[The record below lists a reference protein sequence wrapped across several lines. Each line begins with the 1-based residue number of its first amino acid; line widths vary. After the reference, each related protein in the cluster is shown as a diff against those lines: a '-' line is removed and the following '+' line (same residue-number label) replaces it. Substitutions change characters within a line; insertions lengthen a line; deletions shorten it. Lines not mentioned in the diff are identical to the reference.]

1 MRRIA
6 ATLIAAAYL
15 ASTLTACSKI
25 EVIKVLAESPPPDVG
40 RVGVSVVRSTPEIE
54 IEVPTRSKAEGLG
67 EGMAG
72 GAAIGARAGA
82 YSSLSLGPIGV
93 YLAPYFIG
101 VGLIVGSVTGGVYGL
116 ANAENAETVLKAEAA
131 ILSATDTES
140 LQQRLQSKVIHFLS
154 TQALRP
160 AVALSAEQYSAPDRI
175 TSSNADVLEDVDT
188 ALMLR
193 ITDVHSE
200 GGMIGSPFSI
210 VIRVNMKLITV
221 ATGEVVYLGNYRV
234 TSRGRELPE
243 WAEYNGEAVRQA
255 YDHVIHTLASEIV
268 HENFLL
274 YYAPEE
280 LMPQEP
286 APTPDI
292 IGHTYWTGDEADA
305 EQKDEEI
312 GTWRPRWDGCYLVEL
327 LEPVRQNLFLTPK
340 VETLTPRF
348 HWKPFPR
355 HTDLDH
361 DPEGIISSIDKVLYD
376 LEIYNSGELVHY
388 RYGLTENRY
397 LLQDELDLCEVYSWS
412 VRARFNQG
420 SYMRATEWSGNYYYP
435 RSVRRRHVDRS
446 SSYEEMRDDASTP
459 VRGLENFKTPCPPKK
474 PEILQE

>member
-25 EVIKVLAESPPPDVG
+25 KVVKVLAESPPPHIG

-72 GAAIGARAGA
+72 GADMGAAAGA
-82 YSSLSLGPIGV
+82 YTLSLGPIGV
-93 YLAPYFIG
+93 GLAPYFIG
-101 VGLIVGSVTGGVYGL
+101 MGLIVGSVTGGVYGL

-131 ILSATDTES
+131 ILSATDAGS
-140 LQQRLQSKVIHFLS
+140 LQQRLQSKVIDFLS

-160 AVALSAEQYSAPDRI
+160 AVALSAEQYSAPDGI
-175 TSSNADVLEDVDT
+175 TPLKADAHEDIDT
-188 ALMLR
+188 ALMLK
-193 ITDVHSE
+193 ITDIHSE

-210 VIRVNMKLITV
+210 VIRVNMKLIRV

-243 WAEYNGEAVRQA
+243 WAENNGEAVRLA
-255 YDHVIHTLASEIV
+255 YESAIHTLASEIV

-292 IGHTYWTGDEADA
+292 IGHTYWTGDDADA
-305 EQKDEEI
+305 EQKDGEI
-312 GTWRPRWDGCYLVEL
+312 DTWRPRWDGCYLVEL
-327 LEPVRQNLFLTPK
+327 VEPVRQNLFFTRK

-348 HWKPFPR
+348 HWKTFPR

-361 DPEGIISSIDKVLYD
+361 DPEGIISGIDKVLYD

-397 LLQDELDLCEVYSWS
+397 LLQNELDLCEVYSWS

-420 SYMRATEWSGNYYYP
+420 AHMRATEWGSNYYYP
-435 RSVRRRHVDRS
+435 RSVRRRYVDRS

-459 VRGLENFKTPCPPKK
+459 VRGFENFKTPCPPKK